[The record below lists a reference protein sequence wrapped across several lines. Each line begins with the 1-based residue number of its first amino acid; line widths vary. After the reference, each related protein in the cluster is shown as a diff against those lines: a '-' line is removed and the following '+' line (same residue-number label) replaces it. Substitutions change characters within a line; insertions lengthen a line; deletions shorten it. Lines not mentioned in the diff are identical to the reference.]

1 MRRTEAIKPDLNQE
15 YKHLCSSTVPV
26 TEFLFGCDL
35 SQQLKDM
42 AQANRVASKLS
53 SSRKYSNKTEKI
65 PYRHGFKKFRGFGY
79 NKREY
84 SRKDLNSYKPS
95 YCRKKKGDFYLH

>member
-15 YKHLCSSTVPV
+15 YKHLCFSTVPV

-79 NKREY
+79 NN
-84 SRKDLNSYKPS
+84 SRS
-95 YCRKKKGDFYLH
+95 